1 VAEQR
6 AEHALDLVPLAA
18 DDDLDVVEQRLGD
31 ALGRGELGARIDVL
45 RDDVVL
51 QYQPPLRRETSVES
65 A

>member
-6 AEHALDLVPLAA
+6 AEHAPDLVPLAA
-18 DDDLDVVEQRLGD
+18 DDELDVVEQCLGD
-31 ALGRGELGARIDVL
+31 ALGRGEFRARIDVL

-51 QYQPPLRRETSVES
+51 QYQPPLRRQTSAES